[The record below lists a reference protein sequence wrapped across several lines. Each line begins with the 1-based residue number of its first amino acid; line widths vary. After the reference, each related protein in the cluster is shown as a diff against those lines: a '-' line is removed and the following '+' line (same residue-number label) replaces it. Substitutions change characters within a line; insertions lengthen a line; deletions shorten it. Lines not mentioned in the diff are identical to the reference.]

1 MAVLLTGGTGK
12 TSVRCA
18 RLCKDAGVPFILA
31 SRKAISTS
39 DMPAAKLDYA
49 DPSSFE
55 NAFSHQFPE
64 GEKIA
69 AIYLI
74 APELPD
80 PAPAMIAFINYAVQT
95 HGVKRFVFM
104 TGSTTEPGPI
114 YVGPVWQHLKDID
127 VDHTVLRCTWFM

>member
-1 MAVLLTGGTGK
+1 MAILLTGGTGK

-31 SRKAISTS
+31 SRKAVSTS
-39 DMPAAKLDYA
+39 DTPAAKLDYA
-49 DPSSFE
+49 DPSTFE
-55 NAFSHQFPE
+55 NAFNYQFPV
-64 GEKIA
+64 GEKITA
-69 AIYLI
+69 VYLI

-80 PAPAMIAFINYAVQT
+80 PVPAMIAFIDHAVEK
-95 HGVKRFVFM
+95 HGVTRFVFM

-114 YVGPVWQHLKDID
+114 YVGQVWQHLKDIG